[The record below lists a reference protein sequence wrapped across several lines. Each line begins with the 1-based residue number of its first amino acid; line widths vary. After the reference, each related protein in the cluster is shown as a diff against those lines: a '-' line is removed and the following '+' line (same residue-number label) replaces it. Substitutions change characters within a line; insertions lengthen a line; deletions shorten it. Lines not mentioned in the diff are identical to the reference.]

1 MQTKIPKTLNSSCA
15 HHGKVFDLII
25 EDIEYPSGRR
35 GIREI
40 ARHNGGSVI
49 VPLFD
54 NGDILLV
61 RQYRQPF
68 HKDVLELPAGKL
80 EPNEDPLLCAQREL
94 QEETGLTAEKF
105 EKLTA
110 MYSTPGFCS
119 EILHIYLATGITQ
132 SPKGQ
137 ALEEG
142 ELSLTL
148 ERYPLAAAVAMVE
161 REEIVDGKSIAGIL
175 MTNNKLNHRQ

>member
-1 MQTKIPKTLNSSCA
+1 MNIPKTLNSKCL
-15 HHGKVFDLII
+15 HKGKVFDLIV
-25 EDIEYPSGRR
+25 EEIEYPSGQQ

-40 ARHNGGSVI
+40 AKHNGGSVI

-54 NGDILLV
+54 NGEVLLV

-68 HKDVLELPAGKL
+68 HNFILELPAGKL
-80 EPNEDPLLCAQREL
+80 EPNEDPLVCAQREL
-94 QEETGLTAEKF
+94 QEETGLTAAKF

-119 EILHIYLATGITQ
+119 EILHIYLATEVSQ
-132 SPKGQ
+132 SVKGQ

-142 ELSLTL
+142 ELSITL
-148 ERYPLAAAVAMVE
+148 ERYPLATVVAMIE
-161 REEIVDGKSIAGIL
+161 HGEIVDGKTIVGIL
-175 MTNNKLNHRQ
+175 MTKNKLEHQK

>member
-1 MQTKIPKTLNSSCA
+1 MSFPKTLNSNCL
-15 HHGKVFDLII
+15 HHGKAFDLIV
-25 EDIEYPSGRR
+25 EEIEYPSGRH

-40 ARHNGGSVI
+40 AKHNGGSVI

-54 NGDILLV
+54 NGDVLLV

-68 HKDVLELPAGKL
+68 HNFILELPAGKL
-80 EPNEDPLLCAQREL
+80 EPNEDPLICAQREL
-94 QEETGLTAEKF
+94 QEETGLAATKF

-119 EILHIYLATGITQ
+119 EILHIYLATGI
-132 SPKGQ
+132 SPSAKGQ
-137 ALEEG
+137 TLEEG

-148 ERYPLAAAVAMVE
+148 EQYSLASAVAMIE
-161 REEIVDGKSIAGIL
+161 RGEITDGKTIVGIL
-175 MTNNKLNHRQ
+175 MTKDKFGQQK